1 MNNSRPNGHE
11 PPVSLFSVAKFGGF
25 GFREQEPKAQILKKS
40 VGRVLTRNPYS
51 LVNTDC
57 LLMVPVLGA
66 QHLVP
71 SETPPV
77 VLLLCHSHDELVV
90 RLIYYTANISRNSCG
105 SKMGIIVVVKSPLF
119 LVTIQ
124 SAPLAIA
131 V

>member
-1 MNNSRPNGHE
+1 MSMNLQSTCSRMRSLA
-11 PPVSLFSVAKFGGF
+11 VSISG
-25 GFREQEPKAQILKKS
+25 EQEPKAQILNKS

-57 LLMVPVLGA
+57 LLIVPVLGA

-90 RLIYYTANISRNSCG
+90 RLIVLYCQHIKKLLRFQNGDNRCGEVSFVPRYYT
-105 SKMGIIVVVKSPLF
+105 VSPVSHCRMKL
-119 LVTIQ
+119 
-124 SAPLAIA
+124 
-131 V
+131 